1 MNNKIDFETP
11 ENVKIS
17 YQVAGTGTRFLAW
30 FLDNIFLTIFC
41 LVLLFLFSLV
51 GASLDTVFEHFVEP
65 EDRANDIK
73 GLNELP
79 MIFFGLWMMVW
90 SLGGFFYFG
99 LSELFL
105 RGQTIGKRILKIR
118 VVKANGFSLSPN
130 SILIRSLFRIIDQLP
145 PLWVVPVLSATSQ
158 RFGDMVAETIVISDE
173 VAEISSIREVLGKKT
188 AAESTF
194 RFTVAMLTRSR
205 QEDFF
210 AIESLLERWSS
221 LSAAEQR
228 LLTEKIVPPLAQRL
242 QSEIPSA
249 ENYPVFLEDLLAA
262 EYRRRSRKL
271 G

>member
-41 LVLLFLFSLV
+41 LVLLVVFIAV
-51 GASLDTVFEHFVEP
+51 GASSATVFEHFVEP
-65 EDRANDIK
+65 GDRANDIN
-73 GLNELP
+73 GRQELP
-79 MIFFGLWMMVW
+79 MIFIGLWMMVW

-99 LSELFL
+99 LSELLL
-105 RGQTIGKRILKIR
+105 RGQTIGKRVLKIR
-118 VVKANGFSLSPN
+118 VVKANGFSLSPI
-130 SILIRSLFRIIDQLP
+130 SILIRSLFRIVDQLP
-145 PLWVVPVLSATSQ
+145 PLWIVPVLSARSQ

-173 VAEISSIREVLGKKT
+173 VLEISSVRETLGKKT

-194 RFTVAMLTRSR
+194 RFTVAMLGRSR
-205 QEDFF
+205 REDFV

-221 LSAAEQR
+221 LLASERQM
-228 LLTEKIVPPLAQRL
+228 LTEKIVPPLAQRL
-242 QSEIPSA
+242 QSEIPSP

-262 EYRRRSRKL
+262 EYRRQSRKL